1 MIAPPIIKTSD
12 KVPVKAMDTSNG
24 LPAGASQEMSFEE
37 FMTSYEGSWAEWV
50 DGKVIEMPPPGSK
63 HQRISMFLARLLGDF
78 VEIRKVGELLAAP
91 FLMRIPGMN
100 RGREPDLLF
109 LSTAHADRVT
119 RTHLNGPADLV
130 VEIISP
136 ESVGRDRG
144 EKFVEYEAAGIPEYW
159 LIDPDRK
166 RAEFY
171 VLDDHGRYHD
181 AGVDDEGRYHSRI
194 LAGLWVEPGWFWQEP
209 LPPVLDL
216 LREIGVI

>member
-1 MIAPPIIKTSD
+1 MIAPPIIKTS
-12 KVPVKAMDTSNG
+12 VKIPANAMDTSNEVPTG
-24 LPAGASQEMSFEE
+24 SSQKMSFEE

-50 DGKVIEMPPPGSK
+50 DGKVIEMTPPGVP
-63 HQRISMFLARLLGDF
+63 HQDLSMFLAKLIGLF
-78 VEIRKVGELLAAP
+78 VEVRKLGKVLAAP
-91 FLMRIPGMN
+91 ALMRIPGMD

-109 LSTAHADRVT
+109 VSTAHADRFT
-119 RTHLNGPADLV
+119 STHLNGPADLV

-136 ESVGRDRG
+136 ESLGRDRG

-159 LIDPDRK
+159 LIDPERK

-171 VLDDHGRYHD
+171 RLDANGHYHD
-181 AGVDDEGRYHSRI
+181 AGVDGEGRYHSQV
-194 LAGLWVEPGWFWQEP
+194 LAGLWVEPVWFWQEP

>member
-12 KVPVKAMDTSNG
+12 KVPVKTMDTSNG

-50 DGKVIEMPPPGSK
+50 DGKVIEMTPPGIP
-63 HQRISMFLARLLGDF
+63 HQDLSLFLAKLIGLFVDVRRLG
-78 VEIRKVGELLAAP
+78 KVLAAP
-91 FLMRIPGMN
+91 ALMRIPDMD

-109 LSTAHADRVT
+109 VATAHLDRFT

-136 ESVGRDRG
+136 ESLGRDRG

-159 LIDPDRK
+159 LIDPERK

-171 VLDDHGRYHD
+171 RLDARGHYHD
-181 AGVDDEGRYHSRI
+181 AGVDAEGRYHSLV
-194 LAGLWVEPGWFWQEP
+194 LAGLWVKPDWFWQDP
-209 LPPVLDL
+209 LPGALDA